1 MKFSGFPTAFQLV
14 TRIINLAR
22 NILTE
27 PRLSEFLFG
36 QLGTFDTARMQF
48 SVQHHQYIKSYFHHV
63 ALSLYNG

>member
-1 MKFSGFPTAFQLV
+1 MFSGLQIEFQVV
-14 TRIINLAR
+14 TRIMKLAR

-36 QLGTFDTARMQF
+36 QLGTFDIARMQF
-48 SVQHHQYIKSYFHHV
+48 SVQHHQYIKSYFHHA